1 MQPTIGLISCS
12 SETMDTADASVT
24 VVQLPPAFV
33 GEQAVYGPHYR
44 GGLAPPPEWWANF
57 AHPLAPWPPAPLQC
71 TPAPAM
77 QHQCYWPHP
86 PPPPPQQ
93 FTPQPPMQGQFC
105 WPPPPQQ
112 FFVMNCFAV
121 SPGLSYQPVPWQPP
135 VPPQFQIQVPC
146 FQAPPAPAPVTAF
159 INAPPP
165 SAPVPAFMHP
175 PPPPA
180 AAPKLPG
187 PILDSPAMAPPK
199 PPRPS
204 WADIS
209 EVPVPASP
217 CHPEQ
222 SQEEPSSS
230 SAPQSLPHLLG
241 NRPKASKSK
250 KGRKRT

>member
-1 MQPTIGLISCS
+1 
-12 SETMDTADASVT
+12 MDTADASVT

-57 AHPLAPWPPAPLQC
+57 AHPLAPWPPGPLQC
-71 TPAPAM
+71 TPAM
-77 QHQCYWPHP
+77 HQQCCWP
-86 PPPPPQQ
+86 PPPPPPPPPLPLQQ

-135 VPPQFQIQVPC
+135 ISPQFQIPC
-146 FQAPPAPAPVTAF
+146 FQAPPAPAPVPAF
-159 INAPPP
+159 INPAPPP
-165 SAPVPAFMHP
+165 APVPAYMNP

-180 AAPKLPG
+180 DAPKLPG
-187 PILDSPAMAPPK
+187 PILNSPAMAPPK

-209 EVPVPASP
+209 EELPASAS
-217 CHPEQ
+217 HPQE
-222 SQEEPSSS
+222 SQEGASSS